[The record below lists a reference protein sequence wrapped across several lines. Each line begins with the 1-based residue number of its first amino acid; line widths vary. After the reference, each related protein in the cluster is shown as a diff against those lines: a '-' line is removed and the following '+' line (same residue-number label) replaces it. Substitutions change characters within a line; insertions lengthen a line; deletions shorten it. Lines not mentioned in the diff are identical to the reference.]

1 MTDIHIKGM
10 KELGEALRSLEPKLR
25 NNVMRA
31 ALRQGANVVKEAVL
45 QNVPTAPANT
55 ENARLYGGYEGALR
69 DSVRVGSRVKR
80 DGKVTA
86 YVRAGGKKGTRDT
99 YYAHMVEYGTKAHK
113 IGKLGRMLFINGR
126 WVYAP
131 VSHPGARP
139 HPFMR
144 PAADSTATTAT
155 VAVGNKIKSVLEM
168 KHGLNSPVPVEASED
183 ED

>member
-10 KELGEALRSLEPKLR
+10 KELGEFLKTLEPKLR

-45 QNVPTAPANT
+45 QNVPVAPPNT
-55 ENARLYGGYEGALR
+55 ENARLYGAHAGSLR

-86 YVRAGGKKGTRDT
+86 YVRAGGKKDV

-113 IGKLGRMLFINGR
+113 IGKLGRLLWIHNR

-139 HPFMR
+139 RPFMR
-144 PAADSTATTAT
+144 PAADTTATTAT
-155 VAVGNKIKSVLEM
+155 VAVGNKIKSVLET